1 MAAAQGK
8 ARREAPPAQE
18 PRARRKE
25 AHKAQQS
32 ALSMAELGKGGPK
45 ERRVFFSV
53 DTAGTP
59 SGAASAEVSSGS
71 VLPIFPALPTPVSSV
86 ATPSAAKM
94 PCDDV
99 HHPANAYLGHLCHG

>member
-18 PRARRKE
+18 PRARCKE

-45 ERRVFFSV
+45 ERRVSFSV

-71 VLPIFPALPTPVSSV
+71 VLPHLSC
-86 ATPSAAKM
+86 SANTGLI
-94 PCDDV
+94 
-99 HHPANAYLGHLCHG
+99 HHYPFCRQDAMR